1 MGFINNVKRWLS
13 MRLLGKAKEEFDV
26 TVVSHPQTENLI
38 NICGQIYRGV
48 PYWLEDGVKT
58 INFAEVI
65 CSEIARLTTLGIHIT
80 VDGAEQQG
88 SRAYYIQKQIDGCY
102 YRLRE
107 WIENGCGYGTIILK
121 PSQDDIQVMT
131 PDRYVST
138 EEKNDEIWGAVFHS
152 CVQSPDGKKW
162 YNRLE
167 YHRFL
172 ENGLYA
178 VDNRCYIGDSR
189 NDAGKPIP
197 IEKTPWNGL
206 QEHVEIEGLERPLFA
221 VFRTPAA
228 NNKEINSPLGM
239 PVFAQA
245 IEELKDLDVA
255 YSRNSTEIYDS
266 NRIVLLDSDKL
277 TAGNFIEELKPNS
290 PQTWELKRKQMKL
303 PDYVKNVEGDG
314 SSSFYQEINPTL
326 NTEVRVGGINNYLS
340 QIGFKCGF
348 SNGYFV
354 FNEKTGMITAT
365 QVEADDRRT
374 IQTIKDVRDR
384 LESAI
389 KDLCYALDK
398 FADLYDYAPVGE
410 WELVFDFGDI
420 TYSYQEDKATWWNYV
435 VQGKAPAWRYF
446 VKFEGMSE
454 DEAKEMIA
462 EAALANA
469 ETQQLF
475 ARVGNE

>member
-1 MGFINNVKRWLS
+1 
-13 MRLLGKAKEEFDV
+13 
-26 TVVSHPQTENLI
+26 
-38 NICGQIYRGV
+38 
-48 PYWLEDGVKT
+48 
-58 INFAEVI
+58 
-65 CSEIARLTTLGIHIT
+65 
-80 VDGAEQQG
+80 
-88 SRAYYIQKQIDGCY
+88 
-102 YRLRE
+102 
-107 WIENGCGYGTIILK
+107 
-121 PSQDDIQVMT
+121 
-131 PDRYVST
+131 
-138 EEKNDEIWGAVFHS
+138 
-152 CVQSPDGKKW
+152 
-162 YNRLE
+162 
-167 YHRFL
+167 
-172 ENGLYA
+172 
-178 VDNRCYIGDSR
+178 
-189 NDAGKPIP
+189 
-197 IEKTPWNGL
+197 
-206 QEHVEIEGLERPLFA
+206 
-221 VFRTPAA
+221 
-228 NNKEINSPLGM
+228 M

-255 YSRNSTEIYDS
+255 YSRNSNEIYDS
-266 NRIVLLDSDKL
+266 KRIVLLDSDKL
-277 TAGNFIEELKPNS
+277 TAGNFIEGLKPNS

-303 PDYVKNVEGDG
+303 PDFVKNVEGDG

-354 FNEKTGMITAT
+354 FNERTGMITAT

-435 VQGKAPAWRYF
+435 VQGKVPAWKYF
-446 VKFEGMSE
+446 EKFEGMTE
-454 DEAKEMIA
+454 DEAKALIA